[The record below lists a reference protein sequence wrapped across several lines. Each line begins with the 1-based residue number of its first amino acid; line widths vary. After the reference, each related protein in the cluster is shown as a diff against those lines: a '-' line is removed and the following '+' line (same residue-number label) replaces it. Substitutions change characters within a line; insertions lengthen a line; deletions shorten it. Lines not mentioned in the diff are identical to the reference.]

1 MSQMEGEDLM
11 RQVEVA
17 RGRLTLSQHSVASA
31 CGFSQG
37 HYSRLTRGAS
47 VGRRSREKLQA
58 WLWAQ
63 ENKETTSN
71 DVGLRLDELARTLVQ
86 QATELA
92 GLAAIISERQG
103 GSRKA
108 RAQVTQ

>member
-1 MSQMEGEDLM
+1 MEGEDLM
-11 RQVEVA
+11 TQVEAA
-17 RGRLTLSQHSVASA
+17 RGRLSLSQHSVASA

-37 HYSRLTRGAS
+37 HFSRLAKGGAI
-47 VGRRSREKLQA
+47 GRRSREKLQA

-63 ENKETTSN
+63 GSKEITSS
-71 DVGLRLDELARTLVQ
+71 DVGSRLDELARTLDR

-92 GLAAIISERQG
+92 RLAAIISGEKD

-108 RAQVTQ
+108 RA